1 MGRKDRVDRTGRGWP
16 SEMTC
21 WMRPWLS
28 LPAPL
33 PLSLML
39 LLLLILR
46 YPLKL
51 IPSYRIIRCHRTLV
65 MSVVVQYA
73 Q

>member
-1 MGRKDRVDRTGRGWP
+1 
-16 SEMTC
+16 
-21 WMRPWLS
+21 MRPWLP

-33 PLSLML
+33 PLPLMLLL

-65 MSVVVQYA
+65 MSVVAQYA

>member
-1 MGRKDRVDRTGRGWP
+1 
-16 SEMTC
+16 
-21 WMRPWLS
+21 MRPWLS
-28 LPAPL
+28 LPALLLL
-33 PLSLML
+33 PLML